1 MSGSCYCSCPL
12 CFFQK
17 EYEQHKRRYAAVR
30 RVLKQAQ
37 PVTWFGSLS
46 SSPPGEANK
55 SQGEKKSEVKAKEEK
70 KEEQSRPGASPAERS
85 KEDTID
91 RTSSPGGS
99 AKGGSGDDEETKQQ
113 KSKESPGAETEADSD
128 VGSSS
133 RVEEAFNDSEEAEDA
148 EPASSSTEVRPLR
161 KGGPLAVQAFVKW
174 MLAPRML
181 NSEADALFCSE
192 FVGLLLE
199 LKTHLF
205 NFLAFT
211 NIWTKMVVP
220 LVR

>member
-1 MSGSCYCSCPL
+1 M
-12 CFFQK
+12 K
-17 EYEQHKRRYAAVR
+17 DRR
-30 RVLKQAQ
+30 
-37 PVTWFGSLS
+37 
-46 SSPPGEANK
+46 
-55 SQGEKKSEVKAKEEK
+55 EEK
-70 KEEQSRPGASPAERS
+70 KEEGSRQVTS
-85 KEDTID
+85 KEES
-91 RTSSPGGS
+91 R
-99 AKGGSGDDEETKQQ
+99 KEDDEAAITTTTTTGGGGGGGTDVGNGEDEEAKHKT
-113 KSKESPGAETEADSD
+113 KESPGAETEADSD

-133 RVEEAFNDSEEAEDA
+133 RGEELPNEPEEAEDA
-148 EPASSSTEVRPLR
+148 DSACGSTETRCSR

-199 LKTHLF
+199 LRTHLF